1 MRTWLRF
8 FSAIALIALAVP
20 ATGKTFKVGQPVP
33 DFELVMLD
41 GKRVH
46 PKDLRGQVV
55 VLNFWAT
62 WCGPCRTE
70 LPFLDNYYRAAQKH
84 GWPLQIYAVATEDSL
99 PLYKLKPLFAAM
111 AIPSARRISGG
122 GFDNYDALPTNYI
135 IDRSGIL
142 RYAKSGALDLDD
154 ANRILVPLMQEPAP
168 AQ

>member
-1 MRTWLRF
+1 MRTLLRF
-8 FSAIALIALAVP
+8 LSAITLVALAVP
-20 ATGKTFKVGQPVP
+20 AAGKNFKVGQPVP

-41 GKRVH
+41 GARVH

-70 LPFLDNYYRAAQKH
+70 LPFLDNYYRIAQKR

-99 PLYKLKPLFAAM
+99 PLSTLKPLFAAM
-111 AIPSARRISGG
+111 AIPSARRISGAG
-122 GFDNYDALPTNYI
+122 LDNYNALPTNYI
-135 IDRSGIL
+135 IDRAGVL
-142 RYAKSGALDLDD
+142 RYAASGALDIGD

-168 AQ
+168 AN